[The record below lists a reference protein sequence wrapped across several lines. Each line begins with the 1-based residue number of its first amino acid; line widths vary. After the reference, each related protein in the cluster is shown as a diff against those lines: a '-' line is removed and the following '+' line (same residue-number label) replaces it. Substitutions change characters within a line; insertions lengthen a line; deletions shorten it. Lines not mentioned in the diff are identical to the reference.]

1 VKNATLQVI
10 NNIPFQLLNTKK
22 IAMSLFNFFRKSEKT
37 VETQV
42 DQAVEPT
49 VSQAL
54 FVDVNEPKLAESEQK
69 QSAVSTFLHKDY
81 AQKGYHD
88 GYLYPIAELMEANI
102 KKLRSDF
109 RMTADQLIDE
119 KRSAINELK
128 LHQINTR
135 GISERLEEELN
146 QKVQELT
153 NLIHE
158 LDTQKILSVENEG
171 WIAGILNDYRIGF
184 IKGVEQ
190 YRQEKLLAGSTRLF

>member
-1 VKNATLQVI
+1 
-10 NNIPFQLLNTKK
+10 
-22 IAMSLFNFFRKSEKT
+22 MSLFNFFRKSEKA

-42 DQAVEPT
+42 EHALEPT
-49 VSQAL
+49 VSESL
-54 FVDVNEPKLAESEQK
+54 FVDTEEPAVAETEKK
-69 QSAVSTFLHKDY
+69 QSAISAFLCKDY
-81 AQKGYHD
+81 MKMGFHD
-88 GYLYPIAELMEANI
+88 GYLYPNGELMEANI

-109 RMTADQLIDE
+109 RMAVDQVIDE

-135 GISERLEEELN
+135 GISERLEEELS
-146 QKVQELT
+146 QKAQELG

-171 WIAGILNDYRIGF
+171 LISGSLNDYRIGF